1 MIGRGVF
8 QRRRSQSGLTL
19 IELLV
24 AMVVTTT
31 IMGALGGVLVLL
43 LRTPPETVANL
54 TSSASAFQT
63 GSMFAD
69 DIQSAG
75 PETGGLAVTR
85 GTPGCGGGTS
95 LVRAVSREGGDVQ
108 VRSYSLGPRGET
120 LERRV
125 CTGSDQADALG
136 QDPSVGTVVRDLDP
150 SKPPPKV
157 TCRAS
162 AVSGE
167 APMTPDGDYQ
177 CRLVSMTVTT
187 ATNLVFTVEGR
198 RNTVQT
204 PLESGAPPK
213 PQCTLKVSADTY
225 ISRQNDGGG
234 DGRLKTFGPD
244 VEFVVQGERKKTGF
258 LRIDLLSPCQGK
270 GEPRVL
276 PGGKRITSAELSLWL
291 TYALD
296 TKTSD
301 YSYRLTTLPPAF
313 RWSEYTLRGNGVDD
327 TCTSMPTMPN
337 GTPEDPL
344 LPLASSLPCSNN
356 SNGDWFGTFSIG
368 PDGLGDL
375 GNDPA
380 NVKVSVLGTVQRW
393 YKGTLPNNGWAI
405 DRDVNDNG
413 TLQKG
418 GWRFGSKE
426 RNTYGPQLVLK
437 WGDA

>member
-1 MIGRGVF
+1 MFRGVCK
-8 QRRRSQSGLTL
+8 RRKAQSGLTL

-63 GSMFAD
+63 GSVFAD

-75 PETGGLAVTR
+75 PETGELAVTR

-108 VRSYSLGPRGET
+108 VRSYSVGTNKDT
-120 LERRV
+120 LERRA
-125 CTGSDQADALG
+125 CTGSDQADALA
-136 QDPSVGTVVRDLDP
+136 QDPSIDTVVRDLDP
-150 SKPPPKV
+150 SIEPKV

-162 AVSGE
+162 TVSGE
-167 APMTPDGDYQ
+167 APLTPDGDYQ

-213 PQCTLKVSADTY
+213 PQCTLNASADTY
-225 ISRQNDGGG
+225 ASTQEDGPG
-234 DGRLKTFGPD
+234 KNFGTD
-244 VEFVVQGERKKTGF
+244 VEWVVQGVGKKTGF
-258 LRIDLLSPCQGK
+258 LRIDLLSPCQGE

-301 YSYRLTTLPPAF
+301 YSYRLTTVPPAF
-313 RWSEYTLRGNGVDD
+313 RWSEYTLRGNGIDL
-327 TCTSMPTMPN
+327 CTSMPDMPVVR
-337 GTPEDPL
+337 PEDPL

-413 TLQKG
+413 ALQKG